1 MVSDATNLYE
11 RYIYEHFGNST
22 RWPRSGLKE
31 DEETLWRSTT
41 YRRESRRWDSVDQAE
56 IARRTHRH
64 EPAAR
69 RTRTKLKTE
78 MADTRWYSFPAA
90 RRAPRFPY
98 SIGLSTSFPTPT
110 RTTQGTAAAPIRSAT
125 GYYADN
131 QSH

>member
-1 MVSDATNLYE
+1 MYTNILGIRPGDRVLDKRKMRKHCGGRRRIDAS
-11 RYIYEHFGNST
+11 RG
-22 RWPRSGLKE
+22 
-31 DEETLWRSTT
+31 DET
-41 YRRESRRWDSVDQAE
+41 SVDQAE

-90 RRAPRFPY
+90 RRAPHCPY

-131 QSH
+131 QLN